1 MDWRCWWPTAR
12 PRQTARDDG
21 LPYEYSVGRQLTAE
35 LIRRESMAT
44 ALIGV
49 NDMTAL
55 GILSELAA
63 QGLRVPRD
71 FSVCG
76 FDNIFSS
83 SITTPGLTTIDH
95 HLRTRCQAAVDMVI
109 TQSTPSRIPTP
120 FVNKIEYTPQLIVRS
135 STGKARRTAA
145 AKKSEFA
152 AGRGAL
158 LYIQKKTPVA
168 KTGVFLSC
176 SQNARPLFKQF
187 TQ

>member
-1 MDWRCWWPTAR
+1 MTACPTNIR
-12 PRQTARDDG
+12 LG
-21 LPYEYSVGRQLTAE
+21 GQLTAE

-95 HLRTRCQAAVDMVI
+95 HLRTRCQAAVGYGHH
-109 TQSTPSRIPTP
+109 T
-120 FVNKIEYTPQLIVRS
+120 EH
-135 STGKARRTAA
+135 A
-145 AKKSEFA
+145 FA
-152 AGRGAL
+152 HPHSLRE
-158 LYIQKKTPVA
+158 
-168 KTGVFLSC
+168 
-176 SQNARPLFKQF
+176 
-187 TQ
+187 

>member
-1 MDWRCWWPTAR
+1 MTACPTNIR
-12 PRQTARDDG
+12 
-21 LPYEYSVGRQLTAE
+21 VGRQLTAE

-152 AGRGAL
+152 AARRPS
-158 LYIQKKTPVA
+158 IHSKKHQVA
-168 KTGVFLSC
+168 KTGVFYHAAKTHVRFSNN
-176 SQNARPLFKQF
+176 SPNNNYLFSIMC
-187 TQ
+187 

>member
-1 MDWRCWWPTAR
+1 
-12 PRQTARDDG
+12 
-21 LPYEYSVGRQLTAE
+21 
-35 LIRRESMAT
+35 MAT

-158 LYIQKKTPVA
+158 LYIQKN
-168 KTGVFLSC
+168 TGRKDRCFLSC

>member
-1 MDWRCWWPTAR
+1 MTACPTNIR
-12 PRQTARDDG
+12 LG
-21 LPYEYSVGRQLTAE
+21 GQLTAE

-83 SITTPGLTTIDH
+83 SITTPVSPPLTIIF
-95 HLRTRCQAAVDMVI
+95 APA
-109 TQSTPSRIPTP
+109 
-120 FVNKIEYTPQLIVRS
+120 
-135 STGKARRTAA
+135 ARRRWIWSHTEHA
-145 AKKSEFA
+145 FA
-152 AGRGAL
+152 HPHSLRE
-158 LYIQKKTPVA
+158 
-168 KTGVFLSC
+168 
-176 SQNARPLFKQF
+176 
-187 TQ
+187 